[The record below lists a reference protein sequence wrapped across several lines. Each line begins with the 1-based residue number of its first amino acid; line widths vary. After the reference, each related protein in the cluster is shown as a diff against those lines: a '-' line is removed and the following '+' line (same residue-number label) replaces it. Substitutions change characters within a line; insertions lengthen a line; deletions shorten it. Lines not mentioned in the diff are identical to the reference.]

1 MDYQPPGTPGPVG
14 VEQTGDTFCYAHP
27 KTPTKLSCSRCGRPI
42 CGRCAIPASVGQHC
56 PECVAEARRSAPRV
70 RRINASGSPAT
81 FATLAILVAVFIVQL
96 IVPKIGPFDYLSVHF
111 GLLQRAIANKGQIYR
126 LFTPMLLH
134 AGLLH
139 IAFNGYALFLI
150 GPFVERIFGSRR
162 FVGIFIATGLVGS
175 AVSYMW
181 GPCNEL
187 GVGASGAIFGLLGCL
202 AVYVYR
208 RRDNPAMNMLWRN
221 IVFIVILNAII
232 GIAASGQ
239 IDVRAHA
246 GGFAAGL
253 IMGGL
258 LDERGGHP
266 STGRQVVA
274 FAVVLGLAALLTAI
288 RTATF
293 SC

>member
-1 MDYQPPGTPGPVG
+1 MDYQPPGTPVG
-14 VEQTGDTFCYAHP
+14 LDEAAETYCYAHP

-56 PECVAEARRSAPRV
+56 PECVAEARRTTPRV
-70 RRINASGSPAT
+70 RHVRTSAAPAT
-81 FATLAILVAVFIVQL
+81 FATLGLLVAIFIVQL
-96 IVPKIGPFDYLSVHF
+96 IVPKEGPFDYLSVHY
-111 GLLQRAIANKGQIYR
+111 GLLQRAIADKGQVYR
-126 LFTPMLLH
+126 LFTAMLLH
-134 AGLLH
+134 AGFLH

-150 GPFVERIFGSRR
+150 GPFIERIFGSRR
-162 FVGIFIATGLVGS
+162 FIAIFITTGLVGS

-208 RRDNPAMNMLWRN
+208 RRENPSMNMLWRN
-221 IVFIVILNAII
+221 IVFIVVLNAII

-253 IMGGL
+253 LVGGL

-266 STGRQVVA
+266 STARQAAA
-274 FAVVLGLAALLTAI
+274 FGLLLGLTVVLTAL

-293 SC
+293 NC

>member
-1 MDYQPPGTPGPVG
+1 
-14 VEQTGDTFCYAHP
+14 
-27 KTPTKLSCSRCGRPI
+27 
-42 CGRCAIPASVGQHC
+42 VGQHC
-56 PECVAEARRSAPRV
+56 PECVAEARRSTPRV
-70 RRINASGSPAT
+70 RRIYASGAPAT
-81 FATLAILVAVFIVQL
+81 FAILGLLVAIFIVQL
-96 IVPKIGPFDYLSVHF
+96 LAPKHGPFDYLSIHY
-111 GLLQRAIANKGQIYR
+111 GLFPPAVANQGQLYR
-126 LFTPMLLH
+126 LFTAMLLH
-134 AGLLH
+134 AGFPH

-150 GPFVERIFGSRR
+150 GPFVERVFGSRR
-162 FVGIFIATGLVGS
+162 FIAIFVATGLVGS

-187 GVGASGAIFGLLGCL
+187 GVGASGAIFGLLGTL

-208 RRDNPAMNMLWRN
+208 RRDNPSMNVLWRN
-221 IVFIVILNAII
+221 IVFILVLNAII

-246 GGFAAGL
+246 GGFAAG
-253 IMGGL
+253 IIIGGL

-266 STGRQVVA
+266 STARQVAA
-274 FAVVLGLAALLTAI
+274 FAVVVGIAVLLTAI